1 MKTRSIFILAF
12 ILTTLSLLAGC
23 KAFRSVTDTA
33 RTAQGAPYELVVV
46 CNQKLWDSELG
57 DTLRSVL
64 RTPVPYLIE
73 QEPQFQVMRILEKDF
88 KGMLADHRNILKV
101 VVDSSLPTTT
111 LALQYNVSAAPQVVL
126 TLQGPSQEALTE
138 YVSIHK
144 EQLLDVLE
152 MAERDRSIAYAN
164 RFNQPEL
171 SKLIRDMFGVEMNV
185 PKGYILAQQSDNFL
199 WFRYE
204 FPMASQGFMLYSYPY
219 KGADSLSEQSLLEA
233 RNRFASRIPGPSDGS
248 YMTTS
253 KVIQPIYKMF
263 RLNGRPWVE
272 MRGFWDV
279 AGDFMGGPFVSYTT
293 VDQSTR
299 QVFTLDCYIYSP
311 KNPKRNYLREV
322 EHLLYLVKFPGDA
335 SAKQPAPTK

>member
-12 ILTTLSLLAGC
+12 IVSALSLLAGC

-88 KGMLADHRNILKV
+88 RGMLADHRNILKV
-101 VVDSSLPTTT
+101 VEDSSLPTTS

-144 EQLLDVLE
+144 EQLLEVLE
-152 MAERDRSIAYAN
+152 MAERDRSIAYAD

-171 SKLIRDMFGVEMNV
+171 SKLIREMFGVEMNV

-204 FPMASQGFMLYSYPY
+204 FPSASQGFMLYSYPY
-219 KGADSLSEQSLLEA
+219 EGADSLSEQSLLEA

-293 VDQSTR
+293 VDRSTR
-299 QVFTLDCYIYSP
+299 RVFTLDCYIYSP